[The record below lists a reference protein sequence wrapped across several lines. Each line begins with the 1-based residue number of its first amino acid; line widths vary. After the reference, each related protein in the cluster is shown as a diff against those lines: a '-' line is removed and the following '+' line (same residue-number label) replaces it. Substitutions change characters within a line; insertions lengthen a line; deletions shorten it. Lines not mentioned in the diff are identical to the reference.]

1 MLNYTSTHEA
11 LLASYLIELSDIGKS
26 EHTETK
32 ASVFSDAVLHL
43 HSAITEAQ
51 NIDGKDTQSIV
62 DISRLF
68 CEATENA
75 YEQIMTLDCLDEN
88 ISDKRELNV
97 IKAVLNVMLETS
109 RSTFHMA
116 KAAASITQIKD
127 AVKDAGRQSS

>member
-1 MLNYTSTHEA
+1 
-11 LLASYLIELSDIGKS
+11 
-26 EHTETK
+26 
-32 ASVFSDAVLHL
+32 
-43 HSAITEAQ
+43 
-51 NIDGKDTQSIV
+51 
-62 DISRLF
+62 
-68 CEATENA
+68 
-75 YEQIMTLDCLDEN
+75 MTLDCLDEN